1 MDSRNNINTEKV
13 PLSSENFLSLQS
25 RLQDYVKEVLQQ
37 PMIDSPEERVLIES
51 EMDQWT
57 TNVFR
62 DLRENLAFTDTES
75 IDNRVKVNPVEPT
88 DEELKKAVKSRELSF
103 ANNLSKLVRYRAQ
116 VPRVVAKLS
125 KEIYETESL
134 EAEKIKLE
142 SPTVEEYRKLE
153 L

>member
-134 EAEKIKLE
+134 EAEN
-142 SPTVEEYRKLE
+142 SSWNHQQ
-153 L
+153 

>member
-25 RLQDYVKEVLQQ
+25 RLQDYIKEVLQQ

-51 EMDQWT
+51 ELDQWT

-75 IDNRVKVNPVEPT
+75 IDNQVKANSVEPT
-88 DEELKKAVKSRELSF
+88 DEELKKAVNARELSF

-116 VPRVVAKLS
+116 VPPVVAKLS

-134 EAEKIKLE
+134 EAGKLKLE

-153 L
+153 F

>member
-1 MDSRNNINTEKV
+1 MH
-13 PLSSENFLSLQS
+13 
-25 RLQDYVKEVLQQ
+25 QQ
-37 PMIDSPEERVLIES
+37 AASALRVS
-51 EMDQWT
+51 FFWST
-57 TNVFR
+57 
-62 DLRENLAFTDTES
+62 
-75 IDNRVKVNPVEPT
+75 VKVNPVEPT